1 MSLIV
6 LLRLWRKGNFKNKM
20 GELMKK
26 RIYFTTIAAIAVF
39 VAGLVM
45 TNNTTNGAAQSTEKV
60 FASTEIIE
68 DLTVIRVEGDIIIP
82 KDIEDLIA
90 KSDIIVIGKPTQSIA
105 QSTPL
110 IQRDSEGYVS
120 VAISQTE
127 FKVQLAIEGAS
138 SSDTLL
144 IGQQAAI
151 VPDKNTA
158 KSVLRVFDDYQPLV
172 KNAKYI
178 LFLKKGLNG
187 SPLYFPVG
195 VYYGKFNIDGTDSA
209 ENQIESPHLKLIR
222 KDVMERFKE
231 LIDRASVS

>member
-1 MSLIV
+1 
-6 LLRLWRKGNFKNKM
+6 M
-20 GELMKK
+20 GELLKK
-26 RIYFTTIAAIAVF
+26 RIYFTAIAAIAIF
-39 VAGLVM
+39 VASLVV
-45 TNNTTNGAAQSTEKV
+45 TKNTANSSAQTTEKV
-60 FASTEIIE
+60 LASPEIIE
-68 DLTVIRVEGDIIIP
+68 DLTVSRVEGDIIVP

-90 KSDIIVIGKPTQSIA
+90 KSDIIAIGKPTQSIA
-105 QSTPL
+105 ESTPL
-110 IQRDSEGYVS
+110 IQRDSDGYIS

-127 FKVQLAIEGAS
+127 FKVQRAIKGAS

-187 SPLYFPVG
+187 SPLSFPVG
-195 VYYGKFNIDGTDSA
+195 VYYGKFNIDGTDRS
-209 ENQIESPHLKLIR
+209 ENKIENPHFKSIR
-222 KDVMERFKE
+222 KDVMKKFKE
-231 LIDRASVS
+231 FIYRASAS

>member
-1 MSLIV
+1 
-6 LLRLWRKGNFKNKM
+6 M
-20 GELMKK
+20 GELLKK
-26 RIYFTTIAAIAVF
+26 RNYFIAIAAIAIF
-39 VAGLVM
+39 VASLII
-45 TNNTTNGAAQSTEKV
+45 TKNTANSVAQSTEKV
-60 FASTEIIE
+60 LSSTEIIE
-68 DLTVIRVEGDIIIP
+68 DLTVARVDGDIIVP

-105 QSTPL
+105 ESTPL
-110 IQRDSEGYVS
+110 IQRDSDGYIS

-127 FKVQLAIEGAS
+127 FKVQRAIKGAS

-151 VPDKNTA
+151 VPDKNTD

-187 SPLYFPVG
+187 SPLYFPTG
-195 VYYGKFNIDGTDSA
+195 VYYGKFNIDGADRS
-209 ENQIESPHLKLIR
+209 ENKIENPHFKSIR
-222 KDVMERFKE
+222 KDVMKRFKE
-231 LIDRASVS
+231 VIDRASAS

>member
-6 LLRLWRKGNFKNKM
+6 LLRLWRKGNFKSKM

-39 VAGLVM
+39 GVGLVI

-60 FASTEIIE
+60 FASAEIIE
-68 DLTVIRVEGDIIIP
+68 DLTVTRVEGSFIAP

-105 QSTPL
+105 ESTPL
-110 IQRDSEGYVS
+110 IQRDSEGYVTE
-120 VAISQTE
+120 AISQTE

-138 SSDTLL
+138 PSDTLL

-151 VPDKNTA
+151 IPDKNTA
-158 KSVLRVFDDYQPLV
+158 KSVLQVFDDYQPLV

-195 VYYGKFNIDGTDSA
+195 LYYGQFNIDGTDSA
-209 ENQIESPHLKLIR
+209 ENQIESPHFKSIR

-231 LIDRASVS
+231 VIDRASVS

>member
-1 MSLIV
+1 
-6 LLRLWRKGNFKNKM
+6 M
-20 GELMKK
+20 GEVLKK
-26 RIYFTTIAAIAVF
+26 RIYFTTIAAIAIF
-39 VAGLVM
+39 VASLI
-45 TNNTTNGAAQSTEKV
+45 TTKNTANGAAQSIQKV
-60 FASTEIIE
+60 LSSTEITE
-68 DLTVIRVEGDIIIP
+68 DLIVTRVEGDIIVP

-105 QSTPL
+105 ESTPL
-110 IQRDSEGYVS
+110 IQRDHEGYIS

-127 FKVQLAIEGAS
+127 FKVQRAIKGAS

-151 VPDKNTA
+151 VTDKKTD

-178 LFLKKGLNG
+178 LFLKRGLNG

-195 VYYGKFNIDGTDSA
+195 VYYGKFNIDGTDLA
-209 ENQIESPHLKLIR
+209 ENKIENPHFKSIR
-222 KDVMERFKE
+222 KDVMERFKPV
-231 LIDRASVS
+231 IDRASASEQ

>member
-1 MSLIV
+1 
-6 LLRLWRKGNFKNKM
+6 
-20 GELMKK
+20 MKK
-26 RIYFTTIAAIAVF
+26 RNYFIAIAAIAIF
-39 VAGLVM
+39 VASLII
-45 TNNTTNGAAQSTEKV
+45 TKNTANSVAQSTEKV
-60 FASTEIIE
+60 LSSTEIIE
-68 DLTVIRVEGDIIIP
+68 DLTVARVDGDIIVP

-105 QSTPL
+105 ESTPL
-110 IQRDSEGYVS
+110 IQRDSDGYIS

-127 FKVQLAIEGAS
+127 FKVQRAIKGAS

-151 VPDKNTA
+151 VPDKNTD

-187 SPLYFPVG
+187 SPLYFPTG
-195 VYYGKFNIDGTDSA
+195 VYYGKFNIDGADRS
-209 ENQIESPHLKLIR
+209 ENKIENPHFKSIR
-222 KDVMERFKE
+222 KDVMKRFKE
-231 LIDRASVS
+231 VIDRASAS